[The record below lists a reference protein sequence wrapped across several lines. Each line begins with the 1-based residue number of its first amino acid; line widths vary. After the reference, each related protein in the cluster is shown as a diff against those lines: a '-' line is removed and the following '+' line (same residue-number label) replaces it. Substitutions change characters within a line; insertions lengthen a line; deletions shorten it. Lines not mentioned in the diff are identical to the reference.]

1 MVHPAQP
8 ADEQARE
15 DLTGGAGAR
24 TAWGTRLAAHRQGR
38 MRHRL
43 RRQLLPHYAVGG
55 LLLAGEAAHLAGLAA
70 GDPAAVAGLVGASAA
85 GGALVAG
92 TMLRERIPADRKR
105 WAAACAAG
113 GCAWLATA
121 AGAGVTWDTAAL
133 LLAGG
138 YALALPHWRRH
149 RIPNPGAVPL
159 ADPAAVE
166 DATSI
171 PQLWRANVGAL
182 DGPLPGSYLTDRAEI
197 PYGEAYTVQLKP
209 GRQSLATVLSN
220 LTLIGTGLLVYPED
234 LVVDRHP
241 SGDSSKVLLK
251 VLTRSPIRETVWF
264 TGPAYDPAT
273 GTIALGPFADGQ
285 GEARWRLYSENSMWG
300 GVLIGGPGSG
310 KSSLIENIA
319 ISAASTGYTVI
330 LYGDPQEGASS
341 PALARH
347 ADWPALGVDQI
358 LDMLRALERA
368 SRWRAKENAAYG
380 LRGFTP
386 SVERPGVLAIIDE
399 CHRVFGIEEARE
411 LADWIAREGRK
422 VGIALLV
429 ASQYAGLPTF
439 GGSESLR
446 SSIMAGNA
454 VVLRTASK
462 TTRGILAG
470 LEFDPAELPAIP
482 GYAYLI
488 DATGKGRTAPF
499 RARYVAD
506 PEGWLERTPQ
516 ASLDAFFVNA
526 LGAVYT
532 ERRARAAAAMEV
544 LRAEVEALK
553 AGGAA
558 LPTKPETRTTPAP
571 ARDHARP
578 AGSGLGAVVA
588 FPAFPAPAGRG
599 RDGAQVTQ
607 AQAAVLAAIAA
618 GHTTPA
624 AIRAATGWG
633 ETYVR
638 RLLGELLDKGLITK
652 PASGRYALVE
662 QDQATG

>member
-1 MVHPAQP
+1 
-8 ADEQARE
+8 
-15 DLTGGAGAR
+15 
-24 TAWGTRLAAHRQGR
+24 

-43 RRQLLPHYAVGG
+43 RRQLMPHYAVGG
-55 LLLAGEAAHLAGLAA
+55 LLLAGEAAHLAGLAT
-70 GDPAAVAGLVGASAA
+70 GDPAAVAGMVGASTA

-92 TMLRERIPADRKR
+92 AMLRERIPADRKR

-149 RIPNPGAVPL
+149 RIPHPGAVPL

-171 PQLWRANVGAL
+171 PQLWRANVGAP
-182 DGPLPGSYLTDRAEI
+182 DGPLPGSYLTDQAEI
-197 PYGEAYTVQLKP
+197 PYGEAYTAQLRP
-209 GRQSLATVLSN
+209 GRQDIGSVLARLN
-220 LTLIGTGLLVYPED
+220 LIASGLLLTGPED

-251 VLTRSPIRETVWF
+251 VLTHSPIRETVWF
-264 TGPAYDPAT
+264 TGPDYDPET
-273 GTIALGPFADGQ
+273 GTIGLGPFADGQ
-285 GEARWRLYSENSMWG
+285 DEARWRLYSEDSMWG
-300 GVLIGGPGSG
+300 GVIIGGPGSG
-310 KSSLIENIA
+310 KSMLSENIA
-319 ISAASTGYTVI
+319 ISAAATGCTVI

-341 PALARH
+341 PALARYAH
-347 ADWPALGVDQI
+347 WPALGTDQI

-368 SRWRAKENAAYG
+368 CQWRAKENAAYG

-386 SVERPGVLAIIDE
+386 SLARPGILVIIDE
-399 CHRVFGIEEARE
+399 CHRVFRIEEARE
-411 LADWIAREGRK
+411 LADWLAREGRK

-429 ASQYAGLPTF
+429 LSQYAGLETF
-439 GGSESLR
+439 GGKESLR
-446 SSIMAGNA
+446 ASIMAGNT

-462 TTRGILAG
+462 TTRNILAG
-470 LEFDPAELPAIP
+470 LEGIDPATLPAIP
-482 GYAYLI
+482 GYAYQV
-488 DATGKGRTAPF
+488 DTTGKGRTAPF
-499 RARYVAD
+499 RSRRVKD
-506 PEGWLERTPQ
+506 PEGWLARTPQ
-516 ASLDAFFVNA
+516 ADLDALVVNA
-526 LGAVYT
+526 LGPVYT
-532 ERRARAAAAMEV
+532 ERGARAEAALET

-553 AGGAA
+553 AGAITLSATG
-558 LPTKPETRTTPAP
+558 PTRPPAP

-578 AGSGLGAVVA
+578 AGSSSSAGLGAVVA
-588 FPAFPAPAGRG
+588 FPTFPAPAGRE